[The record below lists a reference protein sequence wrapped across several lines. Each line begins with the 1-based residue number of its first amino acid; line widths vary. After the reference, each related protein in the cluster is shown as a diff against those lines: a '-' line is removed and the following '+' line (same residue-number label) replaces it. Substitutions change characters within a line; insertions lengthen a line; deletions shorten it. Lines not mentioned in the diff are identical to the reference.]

1 MSRRVTLLVQQ
12 IVLSPHSERAT
23 GGLNTLRSSI
33 DEREPEETMRM
44 MLKAVMDTEA
54 ANEAAKAGEIFN
66 ISKGLVESLNAEAA
80 YFVADDGQRSC
91 LIVFDMQD
99 SSQIPA
105 IAEPL
110 FQGAKAK
117 ITLSPCMN
125 LEDLR
130 KGLEQFQSNAT

>member
-1 MSRRVTLLVQQ
+1 
-12 IVLSPHSERAT
+12 
-23 GGLNTLRSSI
+23 
-33 DEREPEETMRM
+33 MRM

-54 ANEAAKAGEIFN
+54 ANEAARTGAIFE

-91 LIVFDMQD
+91 IVIFDMQD
-99 SSQIPA
+99 SSQIPV

-117 ITLSPCMN
+117 VTFAPCMN
-125 LEDLR
+125 LDDLQ
-130 KGLEQFQSNAT
+130 KGFEQMQNNQT